1 MASNSPAGSGSE
13 VPFGAPSGA
22 SGPFQAFGAG
32 TGGAA
37 VAAAA
42 ADAAVG
48 GAVTDAAAVAA
59 GASSTVPATA
69 PAAVPA
75 PASRPAATV
84 PAVGSGPFAAE
95 PAAFDTGTWEEWNP
109 TEDSVRPVRGKH
121 RVTAKQRGGL
131 ARGGTVLGVGVIAAV
146 GAGGMATAEE
156 KPQLAIS
163 LPDVGGLADELADD
177 LAAKLPAAESL
188 PGIGDLVPESE
199 TSSSHAAS
207 AGVGQGMGGGAGA
220 GQSLSDRVRL
230 QADRQQSAA
239 EEEERR
245 AAERTAAQHAARHA
259 TAQQQ
264 QAEKA
269 AAAREAAER
278 ESRRAA
284 AEAAREKA
292 EAEHRAELARSYVTP
307 LSTYTLTAGFGQAG
321 DRWAADHT
329 GLDFAAPAGT
339 PVKAIHGG
347 TITQAGWAGAY
358 GYRAVLTLDDGTE
371 LWFCHLSSLVRTS
384 GRVAAGDIIGRVGAT
399 GNVTGPHLHLE
410 VRPGGTPV
418 DPKPWLSDHGIAV

>member
-37 VAAAA
+37 VSAAA
-42 ADAAVG
+42 ADAAV
-48 GAVTDAAAVAA
+48 AA
-59 GASSTVPATA
+59 GAPTTA
-69 PAAVPA
+69 PTAA
-75 PASRPAATV
+75 STPAATV
-84 PAVGSGPFAAE
+84 PAAGSGPFAAE

-121 RVTAKQRGGL
+121 RVAGKQRGGL

-177 LAAKLPAAESL
+177 LAAVLPAAESL
-188 PGIGDLVPESE
+188 PGIGDLVPDSE
-199 TSSSHAAS
+199 AASSHVGSAGAGQETGGAGVDAS
-207 AGVGQGMGGGAGA
+207 AGVS
-220 GQSLSDRVRL
+220 QSLGDRVRL
-230 QADRQQSAA
+230 QADRQHSAA
-239 EEEERR
+239 EEEERL

-264 QAEKA
+264 QAVKA
-269 AAAREAAER
+269 AAAQEAAER
-278 ESRRAA
+278 EIRRAAAEAARETRRA

-292 EAEHRAELARSYVTP
+292 EAERRAELARSYVTP
-307 LSTYTLTAGFGQAG
+307 LSTYTLSAGFGQAG
-321 DRWAADHT
+321 DRWAANHT

-371 LWFCHLSSLVRTS
+371 LWFCHLSSLVRIS
-384 GRVAAGDIIGRVGAT
+384 GRVTAGDIIGRVGAT

-418 DPKPWLSDHGIAV
+418 DPKPWLRDHGLAV

>member
-1 MASNSPAGSGSE
+1 
-13 VPFGAPSGA
+13 
-22 SGPFQAFGAG
+22 
-32 TGGAA
+32 
-37 VAAAA
+37 
-42 ADAAVG
+42 
-48 GAVTDAAAVAA
+48 
-59 GASSTVPATA
+59 
-69 PAAVPA
+69 
-75 PASRPAATV
+75 
-84 PAVGSGPFAAE
+84 
-95 PAAFDTGTWEEWNP
+95 
-109 TEDSVRPVRGKH
+109 
-121 RVTAKQRGGL
+121 
-131 ARGGTVLGVGVIAAV
+131 
-146 GAGGMATAEE
+146 
-156 KPQLAIS
+156 
-163 LPDVGGLADELADD
+163 
-177 LAAKLPAAESL
+177 
-188 PGIGDLVPESE
+188 
-199 TSSSHAAS
+199 
-207 AGVGQGMGGGAGA
+207 MGGGAGA

-292 EAEHRAELARSYVTP
+292 EAERRAELARSYVTP

-371 LWFCHLSSLVRTS
+371 MWFCHLSSLVRTS

>member
-42 ADAAVG
+42 ADAAV
-48 GAVTDAAAVAA
+48 AA
-59 GASSTVPATA
+59 GAPATA
-69 PAAVPA
+69 PTAA
-75 PASRPAATV
+75 STPAAAV

-109 TEDSVRPVRGKH
+109 TEESVRPVRGKH

-163 LPDVGGLADELADD
+163 LPDVGGPADELADD

-188 PGIGDLVPESE
+188 PGTGDLAPGSE
-199 TSSSHAAS
+199 ASASRAAS
-207 AGVGQGMGGGAGA
+207 AGAGQGMGGGAGA

-239 EEEERR
+239 EEEERL

-264 QAEKA
+264 QVAKA
-269 AAAREAAER
+269 ADAREAAER
-278 ESRRAA
+278 ETRQAA
-284 AEAAREKA
+284 AEAARQKA
-292 EAEHRAELARSYVTP
+292 EAERRAELARSYVTP

-321 DRWAADHT
+321 DRWAANHT

-347 TITQAGWAGAY
+347 TLTQAGWAGAY

>member
-42 ADAAVG
+42 ADAAV
-48 GAVTDAAAVAA
+48 AA
-59 GASSTVPATA
+59 GAPTTA
-69 PAAVPA
+69 PTAA
-75 PASRPAATV
+75 STPAASV

-121 RVTAKQRGGL
+121 RVTVKQRGGL

-163 LPDVGGLADELADD
+163 LPDVGGPADELADD
-177 LAAKLPAAESL
+177 LAAKLPAAQSL
-188 PGIGDLVPESE
+188 PGTGDPVPGSE
-199 TSSSHAAS
+199 ASASRAAS
-207 AGVGQGMGGGAGA
+207 AGAGQGMGGGAGA

-239 EEEERR
+239 EEEERL

-264 QAEKA
+264 QAAKA
-269 AAAREAAER
+269 ADAREAAER
-278 ESRRAA
+278 ETRRAA
-284 AEAAREKA
+284 AEAARQKA
-292 EAEHRAELARSYVTP
+292 EAERRAELARSYVTP

-321 DRWAADHT
+321 DRWAANHT

-347 TITQAGWAGAY
+347 TLTQAGWAGAY

-371 LWFCHLSSLVRTS
+371 LWFCHLSSLVRIS

>member
-37 VAAAA
+37 VTAAT
-42 ADAAVG
+42 ADTAVG
-48 GAVTDAAAVAA
+48 AAPDAAAVAA
-59 GASSTVPATA
+59 GASTTA
-69 PAAVPA
+69 PAAA
-75 PASRPAATV
+75 PATASG

-121 RVTAKQRGGL
+121 RVTARQRGGL

-163 LPDVGGLADELADD
+163 LPDVGGPADELADD

-188 PGIGDLVPESE
+188 PGIGDLVSGSE
-199 TSSSHAAS
+199 AASPNAAS
-207 AGVGQGMGGGAGA
+207 AGAGQGVGGGAGVDGGA
-220 GQSLSDRVRL
+220 GVGQSLSDRIRL

-239 EEEERR
+239 EEEERL
-245 AAERTAAQHAARHA
+245 AAERAAAQHAARHA

-269 AAAREAAER
+269 ADAREAAER
-278 ESRRAA
+278 EARRAA

-292 EAEHRAELARSYVTP
+292 EAERRAELARSYVTP

-321 DRWAADHT
+321 DRWAANHT

-339 PVKAIHGG
+339 PVKAVHGG

-384 GRVAAGDIIGRVGAT
+384 GRVTAGDIIGRVGAT